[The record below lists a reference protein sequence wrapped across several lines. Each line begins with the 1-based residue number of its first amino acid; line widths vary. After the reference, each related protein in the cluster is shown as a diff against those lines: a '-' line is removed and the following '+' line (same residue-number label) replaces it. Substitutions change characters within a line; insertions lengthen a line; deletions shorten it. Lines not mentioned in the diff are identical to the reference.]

1 MSHCDTV
8 MDFAKEN
15 PIKFVSLGTFITLGA
30 VPLLAFLGYATA
42 AVVASIIGA
51 VLLDLFLI
59 SLAAVGLG
67 LVLCCVTC
75 VSLCTTSVFGAF
87 YLGFRAVKKT
97 AATGFR
103 LKNKSTWPPTADPN
117 DS

>member
-1 MSHCDTV
+1 MSHCEMV

-30 VPLLAFLGYATA
+30 VPLLAFLGYVAT
-42 AVVASIIGA
+42 AVVASVIGA
-51 VLLDLFLI
+51 ILVDLFLI

-75 VSLCTTSVFGAF
+75 ASLCATSVFGAF

-97 AATGFR
+97 ADVGFR
-103 LKNKSTWPPTADPN
+103 LGKKSTWPSTADPN